1 MNLLKWKFPAL
12 YLSAVGIANIGGWI
26 YLLALNLIIFDR
38 TGSALAV
45 AGLYMIKPF
54 ANMLVGFWAGSVI
67 DRVSTKHLM
76 ITLDG
81 LRAVLVVL
89 IPFLDSIWLI
99 YTLVLLIQMAGA
111 MFEPASFTY
120 MTLLLPEQDRN
131 RFNALLS
138 FVHSGAFV
146 TGPLIAGILFMI
158 GSLENALFVNV
169 GIFIL
174 SATLTLL
181 LPKLSNRDTTEST
194 SITWRDVRTDWKL
207 VWDFSK
213 KAIPFVVMY
222 MGFQGVMLL
231 TAALDSMEV
240 AFAKEVLHLSDAT
253 YGSLVSVA
261 GIGFLMGAVCT
272 NVLVKFA
279 SANLLMSMGTL
290 LVSIGYVIYSFSTSY
305 LLASIGFFVLSFFLS
320 LANTGFMTFIQKKVP
335 IDMMGRISSLYKMAS
350 SFIQIL
356 TVLFLGFAAQ
366 MLSVK
371 EVVIGGS
378 LLMFAVACYLAFLIG
393 RYSNLS
399 TKIIGSIKR

>member
-1 MNLLKWKFPAL
+1 MKLLKWKFPVL

-89 IPFLDSIWLI
+89 IPFLDSIWFI

-146 TGPLIAGILFMI
+146 TGPFIAGILFMI
-158 GSLENALFVNV
+158 GTLENALFVNV
-169 GIFIL
+169 WIYIV

-181 LPKLSNRDTTEST
+181 LPKLSNRDTIEST
-194 SITWRDVRTDWKL
+194 SITWREIRTDWKL

-213 KAIPFVVMY
+213 KAMPFVVIY
-222 MGFQGVMLL
+222 MAFQGVMLL
-231 TAALDSMEV
+231 TAALDSLEV

-253 YGSLVSVA
+253 YGSLVSIA

-272 NVLVKFA
+272 NLLVKFA

-290 LVSIGYVIYSFSTSY
+290 LVSIGYVIYSFSTTY

-320 LANTGFMTFIQKKVP
+320 LANTGFMTLIQKKVP
-335 IDMMGRISSLYKMAS
+335 IDMMGRISSLYEMAS

-356 TVLFLGFAAQ
+356 TVLFFGFAAQ

-378 LLMFAVACYLAFLIG
+378 LIMFVVACYLAFLIG
-393 RYSNLS
+393 RHSNLS
-399 TKIIGSIKR
+399 TKIIDSIKR

>member
-1 MNLLKWKFPAL
+1 
-12 YLSAVGIANIGGWI
+12 
-26 YLLALNLIIFDR
+26 
-38 TGSALAV
+38 
-45 AGLYMIKPF
+45 MIKPF

-89 IPFLDSIWLI
+89 IPFLDSIWFI

-146 TGPLIAGILFMI
+146 TGPLVAGILFMI

-169 GIFIL
+169 GIFMI

-213 KAIPFVVMY
+213 KAMPFVVMY

-253 YGSLVSVA
+253 YGSLVSMA

-272 NVLVKFA
+272 NALVKFA

-290 LVSIGYVIYSFSTSY
+290 LVSIGYVIYSFSTTY
-305 LLASIGFFVLSFFLS
+305 LMASTGFFVLSFFLS

-335 IDMMGRISSLYKMAS
+335 IDMMGRISSLYEMAS

-378 LLMFAVACYLAFLIG
+378 LLMFAVACYLALLIG

-399 TKIIGSIKR
+399 TKIIGSVKR